1 MAIKFNLDDAKPTH
15 LPALPG
21 EILSQNHSLLNPE
34 E

>member
-1 MAIKFNLDDAKPTH
+1 MAIKFNLADEKPTH

-21 EILSQNHSLLNPE
+21 EILSQNQSPSNPE